1 MNQRDSLLSCP
12 SVKEEKQ
19 KIIYVVEENHSMSGS
34 GFVLFCHGG
43 CSVGVGERDGEDT

>member
-19 KIIYVVEENHSMSGS
+19 KIIYVAEENHSMLGS
-34 GFVLFCHGG
+34 VFVLFCHG
-43 CSVGVGERDGEDT
+43 CPVGVGERDGEDT